1 MARKYFLVIL
11 VLVYID
17 SCHYKISYK
26 SVTEAFNRY
35 LVRNFVHYLSCNII
49 DYYILK
55 IFETQNAFFL
65 SLYDLVALKF
75 SILPSYLFIFVFL

>member
-11 VLVYID
+11 VLVHIE
-17 SCHYKISYK
+17 SRHYKISYK
-26 SVTEAFNRY
+26 SVTEDFHRY

-55 IFETQNAFFL
+55 IVENYRSNFMKN
-65 SLYDLVALKF
+65 
-75 SILPSYLFIFVFL
+75 

>member
-1 MARKYFLVIL
+1 MTRKYFHVIL
-11 VLVYID
+11 VLQHID

-55 IFETQNAFFL
+55 IVENYRINIMKNYTINYYQT
-65 SLYDLVALKF
+65 Y
-75 SILPSYLFIFVFL
+75 YLLVFLK